1 MGVKKTHRILAV
13 LIAVVMVMTSGIAVF
28 AAGSNTGG
36 STAPET
42 YVEVQGKTVIVN
54 NPTDVIKYK
63 MYGKKKYKTASSNVL
78 TGLKK
83 GKRYVIFTG
92 GKVYKVLIAGGKV
105 KKATVKKNKV
115 TVRISRKKGAK
126 KYVIR
131 AVRVSDGKVVKKTVR
146 SLTKKL
152 KLEAG
157 EWQITVTPKN
167 GKYVGQTS
175 AVKTVVVY

>member
-13 LIAVVMVMTSGIAVF
+13 LIAVVMVMTSGVAVF

-36 STAPET
+36 STTPET
-42 YVEVQGKTVIVN
+42 YVEVQGKTIIVN
-54 NPTDVIKYK
+54 NPTDTILYK
-63 MYGKKKYKTASSNVL
+63 MYGKKKYKTATSNVL

-83 GKRYVIFTG
+83 GKRYIIRTG
-92 GKVYKVLIAGGKV
+92 GKTYKVLIASGKV

-115 TVRISRKKGAK
+115 TVRLSRKKGAT
-126 KYVIR
+126 KYVIM
-131 AVRVSDGKVVKKTVR
+131 AVRASDGKIVKKTVR
-146 SLTKKL
+146 RLSKKL

-157 EWQITVTPKN
+157 TWQIYVTPKN

-175 AVKTVVVY
+175 APKTVVVY